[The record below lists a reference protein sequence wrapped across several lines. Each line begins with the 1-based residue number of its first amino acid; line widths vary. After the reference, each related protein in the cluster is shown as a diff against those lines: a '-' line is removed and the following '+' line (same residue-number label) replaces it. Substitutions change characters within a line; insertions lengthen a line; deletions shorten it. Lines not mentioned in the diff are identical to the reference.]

1 MEQLARKL
9 RALDYFTLG
18 FGTMVGVGWLVVMDD
33 WLTRGGPL
41 GALLGF
47 GLGGAALVPVAYV
60 YGRLATELP
69 QAGSEMAY
77 AEHGF
82 GPRAGFAAGWLMALT
97 YLVVCP
103 WEAVA
108 IGKLVSWIF
117 PGLSTLELYRVAG
130 KPVYLPHLALGLG
143 LTALLT
149 FINHRGVRNSATFQN
164 WTTLGLLAL
173 FVVFA
178 SAGVTHGSAAHL
190 TPLFGE
196 KGAWVSTLLVLQI
209 VPYFLVG
216 FESVPKGA
224 EEAQLDFRARGFTG
238 VILLALGV
246 GIFFYATIVGVV
258 AWISPWQ
265 SLVKERFAT
274 AVAFERALGS
284 RWIVD
289 VIFAAALLS
298 LFKVFNGS
306 FMAASRMLF
315 ALGRRGMVDGRLGR
329 VHPQHQTPF
338 VAVLCVGA
346 VTAVGALLGEALLIP
361 VTEVGSLTAA
371 VGWFAACAAW
381 WRLRPEPAQRAVS
394 LAGMTVAGLMLA
406 MKVLPFVP
414 GHFSVAEFAVLAGWI
429 GLGLILSRR
438 ARSHS
443 QAEPLRPG

>member
-1 MEQLARKL
+1 
-9 RALDYFTLG
+9 
-18 FGTMVGVGWLVVMDD
+18 
-33 WLTRGGPL
+33 
-41 GALLGF
+41 
-47 GLGGAALVPVAYV
+47 
-60 YGRLATELP
+60 
-69 QAGSEMAY
+69 MAY
-77 AEHGF
+77 AEQGF

-117 PGLSTLELYRVAG
+117 PGLSTMELYRVAG
-130 KPVYLPHLALGLG
+130 KPVYLPHLVLGLG

-164 WTTLGLLAL
+164 WTTLGLLGL

-178 SAGVTHGSAAHL
+178 TAGVANGSAANF
-190 TPLFGE
+190 TPLFAGH
-196 KGAWVSTLLVLQI
+196 GGWVSTLLVLQI

-216 FESVPKGA
+216 FESVPKSA
-224 EEAQLDFRARGFTG
+224 EEARLDFRARGFTG
-238 VILLALGV
+238 VIILALAV
-246 GIFFYATIVGVV
+246 GIFFYATVVGVV
-258 AWISPWQ
+258 AWISPWP

-274 AVAFERALGS
+274 AVAFERALGA

-298 LFKVFNGS
+298 LLKVFNGC
-306 FMAASRMLF
+306 FVAASRMLY
-315 ALGRRGMVDGRLGR
+315 ALGRRGMVDGRLGH
-329 VHPQHQTPF
+329 VHPRHQTPS

-346 VTAVGALLGEALLIP
+346 VTAAGALMGEALLIP

-381 WRLRPEPAQRAVS
+381 WRLKPQPAQRMVA

-414 GHFSVAEFAVLAGWI
+414 GHFSVAEFAVLAGWV
-429 GLGLILSRR
+429 GLGVVLSRR
-438 ARSHS
+438 ARLQSAS
-443 QAEPLRPG
+443 LPPS